1 MAEYSSVAIQTINP
15 GESVI
20 FTTTTVPCNRGLVM
34 HRESSGIFI
43 LSGWSP
49 NTCGC
54 GCCNCGGA
62 RYLCQFGANIA
73 IPTGGTVEEI
83 QVAFSLE
90 GATLPE
96 SIMRL
101 TPAAAEEYGN
111 ISRAISVPVFRG
123 CCESFAIR
131 NISSQP
137 ILMQNANLIITRPDL
152 AITR

>member
-34 HRESSGIFI
+34 HRENSGIFI

-54 GCCNCGGA
+54 CCCNCGGA

-83 QVAFSLE
+83 QVALTLE

-101 TPAAAEEYGN
+101 TPAAVEEYGN

-123 CCESFAIR
+123 CCESFSVR

-137 ILMQNANLIITRPDL
+137 ILMQNANIIISRPDL